1 MSIFVVVTDA
11 RGAEV
16 VEAATVIESP
26 ATLLFYIDGRER
38 KEFAKRDVLVWRKCE
53 TSAEAVAF
61 IAENGL

>member
-1 MSIFVVVTDA
+1 MNLYVVVTDA

-16 VEAATVIESP
+16 VEAAKVIESP
-26 ATLLFYIDGRER
+26 ATLLFYVGGKER

-53 TSAEAVAF
+53 TPAEAVAF